1 LSGGITQLVG
11 KIYGKA
17 MSKRKEDEPQEK
29 PYFTNDTSLFTG
41 NFAYFRHELVLVRGK
56 LHLAEE
62 AYSKTDTDLEIIP
75 LTEKRGMSTY
85 INLKAYVLVPD
96 IVVTIGLY
104 PKPKQ
109 YADQEP
115 AIGEVIAT
123 DEKPK
128 MKEQEIG
135 DGQAWY
141 YPGDKTIVLWEC
153 ELRPHFE
160 DKPIHQ
166 DPNMQGL
173 WIGFETFLTQH
184 FKSATQIA
192 TTYTDPDYKTG
203 EYQQFLTQLGYKPHP
218 TARAA
223 WAKKIHR

>member
-1 LSGGITQLVG
+1 
-11 KIYGKA
+11 
-17 MSKRKEDEPQEK
+17 MSKRKDDEPREK
-29 PYFTNDTSLFTG
+29 PYFTHDTSLFTG
-41 NFAYFRHELVLVRGK
+41 NFAYFRHEPVLVRGK
-56 LHLAEE
+56 LHLADE
-62 AYSKTDTDLEIIP
+62 AYSKTDTDLEIVP

-141 YPGDKTIVLWEC
+141 YASDKTIVLWEC
-153 ELRPHFE
+153 GLRQHFRE
-160 DKPIHQ
+160 KPIHL

-173 WIGFETFLTQH
+173 WTGFETFLTQH

-192 TTYTDPDYKTG
+192 TTYADPDYKTG
-203 EYQQFLTQLGYKPHP
+203 EYQQFLSQLGYKPHP
-218 TARAA
+218 TAKAA
-223 WAKKIHR
+223 WGKPIALG